1 MLYGGVSRAL
11 NDDQLNDSAISN
23 GLVYIML
30 KTWLIIYSYQLIII
44 R

>member
-11 NDDQLNDSAISN
+11 NDDQLNDNAISN
-23 GLVYIML
+23 GLVYIRL